1 MTEIVVATHNKGKLR
16 EFQDLLGNRYRLLSV
31 GDFDGGVEPEENGKT
46 FAENALIKARA
57 AYKASGLPS
66 FADDS
71 GICVDALDGAPG
83 IYSARY
89 AEGGPKACNAKLLE
103 VMKDVSDEKRTA
115 HFACCIAYTDG
126 KKEFTVEGRCEGYIL
141 REEDG
146 KEGFGYDPLF
156 YSKDIGKSFGKAT
169 LEEKT
174 SCSHRGRA
182 ALLFAEKLKEI
193 YGE

>member
-1 MTEIVVATHNKGKLR
+1 MKIVVATHNRGKLK
-16 EFQDLLGNRYRLLSV
+16 EFQDLLGHEYELLSV
-31 GDFDGGVEPEENGKT
+31 GDFDGGVEPEENGST

-57 AYKASGLPS
+57 AFAASGLPS

-103 VMKDVSDEKRTA
+103 VMKDVPENKRSA
-115 HFACCIAYTDG
+115 HFSCCIAYVDG
-126 KKEFTVEGRCEGYIL
+126 EREFTVEGRCNGRIL
-141 REEDG
+141 HAEDG
-146 KEGFGYDPLF
+146 EQGFGYDPLF
-156 YSKDIGKSFGKAT
+156 YSADLGKSFGKAT
-169 LEEKT
+169 MQEKT

-182 ALLFAEKLKEI
+182 AVLLAEKLREI
-193 YGE
+193 YGK